1 MNKSLKYLLALVA
14 CSALALVA
22 QAQPAPRI
30 LVVDMAALLDGHH
43 KTLEQNEKL
52 RADGQKAQEEFDRLN
67 KEGNVLVEQY
77 KELVEQANNPT
88 ASDANKARV
97 QADAQRKMEEIQR
110 KQGELQAFQQNT
122 QRALQGRIRTFRD
135 LMFEEIG
142 KIATDIA
149 RRKGATLLLDKS
161 GLSLIGITN
170 IVYSDPALDITEEV
184 MREINKDRPANLPS
198 PAPAASPGADSPRVS
213 LPLGGRN

>member
-1 MNKSLKYLLALVA
+1 
-14 CSALALVA
+14 
-22 QAQPAPRI
+22 
-30 LVVDMAALLDGHH
+30 
-43 KTLEQNEKL
+43 LEQNEKL

-161 GLSLIGITN
+161 GLSLIGITS

-184 MREINKDRPANLPS
+184 MREINKDRPADLPR
-198 PAPAASPGADSPRVS
+198 PASAASPGADSPHVS